1 MVSID
6 DPQNPTCS
14 LSIVLRNLGRLLG
27 KRFCLW
33 WIGWIV
39 FQRQGMNDLLDY
51 CDIADM
57 HKKLRGI
64 MKEVPKTGDAVLEVQ
79 PSLSLRR
86 CHPFAAIEVGG
97 DIADMHKKLRG
108 IMKEMGGPAFPA
120 FVPKTGDAVLEV
132 QQSDLAR
139 VHAKICKFSC
149 QVSEKV
155 ALAHGDIADM
165 HKKLCRIMTEMGGP
179 AFPAFVPK
187 NGDAVLE
194 VQQSLVLRSLA
205 KGRAEQRED
214 LAQTLGKLCGRH
226 LASFR
231 DKLYGGGCA
240 HQENEERAASAAHA
254 NWMDED

>member
-108 IMKEMGGPAFPA
+108 IMKE
-120 FVPKTGDAVLEV
+120 VPKTGDAVLEV
-132 QQSDLAR
+132 QQSLALR
-139 VHAKICKFSC
+139 QRHPFAAM
-149 QVSEKV
+149 KV
-155 ALAHGDIADM
+155 GGKRLCDIADM
-165 HKKLCRIMTEMGGP
+165 HKKLCRIMTE
-179 AFPAFVPK
+179 VPK